1 MNELEERMLALL
13 AKKMRARPE
22 IAADLDL
29 VATQVQ
35 ASRQTQEDWIQLAEK
50 ASQPADAEVPQGSGA

>member
-1 MNELEERMLALL
+1 MNELEGRMLALL
-13 AKKMRARPE
+13 AAKMRARLE

-35 ASRQTQEDWIQLAEK
+35 TSRQTQEDWIQLAEK
-50 ASQPADAEVPQGSGA
+50 ASQPTDAAAPQGSGT